1 MVPRKTAA
9 QATTSSR
16 LLASSMLSREL
27 NENVAGALPC
37 ASRGA
42 RQAYRKSEPPM
53 TTTRKLRMNTPRAG
67 SVAKACTE
75 VMTPERTMKVPTRL
89 RLKAAMASSSVQLRK
104 VPRSSVTIRECI
116 SAVPT
121 SQGMKEAFST
131 GSQNHQPPQP
141 SS

>member
-1 MVPRKTAA
+1 
-9 QATTSSR
+9 
-16 LLASSMLSREL
+16 
-27 NENVAGALPC
+27 
-37 ASRGA
+37 
-42 RQAYRKSEPPM
+42 
-53 TTTRKLRMNTPRAG
+53 MNTPRAG

-89 RLKAAMASSSVQLRK
+89 RLKAAMANSSVQLRK
-104 VPRSSVTIRECI
+104 VPRSSVTISECI